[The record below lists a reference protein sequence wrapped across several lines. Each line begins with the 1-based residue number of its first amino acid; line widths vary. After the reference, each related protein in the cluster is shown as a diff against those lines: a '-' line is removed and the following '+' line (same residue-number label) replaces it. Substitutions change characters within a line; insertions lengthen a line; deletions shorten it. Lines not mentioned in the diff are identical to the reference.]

1 MKRPKMIQICLVF
14 LLCIGV
20 AVWATHALSQERKD
34 AASMQKEMERY
45 MPLLK
50 GEQWQKMDSNAK
62 VAFVWGAAHV
72 GRVLLVMRKGR
83 S

>member
-20 AVWATHALSQERKD
+20 AAWATHALSQERKD

-50 GEQWQKMDSNAK
+50 GEQ
-62 VAFVWGAAHV
+62 
-72 GRVLLVMRKGR
+72 
-83 S
+83 